1 MFERILILKQHLQM
15 QGGLCMKRNFRI
27 PKMSNEEIVHWY
39 STIKPIVKHD
49 TYLRE
54 LSAEELTNVAYT
66 WLTEPSDYAD
76 KVDFEKLSV
85 LEDRKMLH
93 TWGYYGFFKPSVGEV
108 IRQIPKDSL
117 EKVVA
122 FEIIDG
128 AIAMNSTF
136 KDELNAGFHVSI
148 VRLYQAKNDTNEAAQ
163 PIKEYPTNNSR
174 IPVGMS
180 KEEFNNL
187 FMM

>member
-1 MFERILILKQHLQM
+1 M
-15 QGGLCMKRNFRI
+15 QGGLFMKRKFEI
-27 PKMSNEEIVHWY
+27 PKMSTEEIARWY
-39 STIKPIVKHD
+39 ATIKPIVNGD

-66 WLTEPSDYAD
+66 WLNEPTDYAE
-76 KVDFEKLSV
+76 KVDFSKLSV
-85 LEDRKMLH
+85 LEDVKMLH
-93 TWGYYGFFKPSVGEV
+93 GWGYYGYFKPSVGEV
-108 IRQIPKDSL
+108 IRQIPKEYL

-148 VRLYQAKNDTNEAAQ
+148 VRLYQAKDAKNEAAHQ
-163 PIKEYPTNNSR
+163 ITKYPTKDSK
-174 IPVGMS
+174 IPIGITE
-180 KEEFNNL
+180 EEFKEL
-187 FMM
+187 FEWEQQ